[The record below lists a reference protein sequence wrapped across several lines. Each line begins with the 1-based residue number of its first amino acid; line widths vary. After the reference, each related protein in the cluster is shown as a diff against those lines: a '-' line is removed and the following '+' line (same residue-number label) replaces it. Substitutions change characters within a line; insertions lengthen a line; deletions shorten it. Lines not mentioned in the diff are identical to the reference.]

1 MTRWSIALGLLLIA
15 ACARSSSDEFAVD
28 VLADFDQPW
37 AMAFLPDGRLLV
49 SEKRG
54 SLKLYGGR
62 GDIIEIPGLPP
73 VAYGG
78 QGGLGDIALHPE
90 FTENRML
97 YFSYAEED
105 NRAQGAVVA
114 RGHLVE
120 RDRGL
125 VLEGVEVIWR
135 QVPKVS
141 GRGHYGHRIVF
152 GPAGHLWVSSGDRQ
166 KFSPAQDMRGNLGKI
181 VRLDDA
187 GGSPG
192 DNPFADRGGVAA
204 QIWSLGHRNPLGL
217 AFDPEGRLWCVEM
230 GPAGGDEL
238 NLIERGANYGYPE
251 VSEGSH
257 YSGAGI
263 PEHASRPEFAPPV
276 IAWTPVI
283 SPSSLMFYD
292 GAEFPEWQG
301 SAFIGGLSSK
311 GLVRLVFQDEQAR
324 EAQRL
329 PLEARIRD
337 VVQGP
342 DGALWVLED
351 ERRSSRGRLLRLSRP
366 AS

>member
-1 MTRWSIALGLLLIA
+1 
-15 ACARSSSDEFAVD
+15 
-28 VLADFDQPW
+28 
-37 AMAFLPDGRLLV
+37 
-49 SEKRG
+49 
-54 SLKLYGGR
+54 
-62 GDIIEIPGLPP
+62 
-73 VAYGG
+73 
-78 QGGLGDIALHPE
+78 
-90 FTENRML
+90 
-97 YFSYAEED
+97 
-105 NRAQGAVVA
+105 
-114 RGHLVE
+114 
-120 RDRGL
+120 
-125 VLEGVEVIWR
+125 
-135 QVPKVS
+135 
-141 GRGHYGHRIVF
+141 
-152 GPAGHLWVSSGDRQ
+152 
-166 KFSPAQDMRGNLGKI
+166 
-181 VRLDDA
+181 
-187 GGSPG
+187 
-192 DNPFADRGGVAA
+192 
-204 QIWSLGHRNPLGL
+204 
-217 AFDPEGRLWCVEM
+217 M

-263 PEHASRPEFAPPV
+263 PDHASRPEFAPPV